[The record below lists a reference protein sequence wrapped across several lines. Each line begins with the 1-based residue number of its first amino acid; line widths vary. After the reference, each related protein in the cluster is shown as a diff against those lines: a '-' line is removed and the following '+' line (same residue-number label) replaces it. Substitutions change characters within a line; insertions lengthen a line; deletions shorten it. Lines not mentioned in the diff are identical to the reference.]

1 MLASRAQLLE
11 NISLYLLMGFVVVS
25 PAVAIWASEG
35 MRVGLRVAAALACF
49 FMAFS
54 VLLTGCTAIDNALAD
69 SQLASQGLRAA
80 DQR

>member
-1 MLASRAQLLE
+1 M
-11 NISLYLLMGFVVVS
+11 M
-25 PAVAIWASEG
+25 
-35 MRVGLRVAAALACF
+35 VGLRVVAALACF

-69 SQLASQGLRAA
+69 SQLASGGPGAG